1 MTASNLRLTSFV
13 GNKMFFVNLSDF
25 RQTSSV
31 VWSFN
36 SKGALGSKGQLLNNC
51 KWSLRTNGKPAIP
64 GCTPT
69 DCGVVPRETTSIF
82 TEVSYSVEN
91 KEQFTKDLVAHIA
104 NLQTLASDLAS
115 GFPPTTNVV
124 LIGPVVA

>member
-1 MTASNLRLTSFV
+1 MTASILRLTSFV
-13 GNKMFFVNLSDF
+13 GNKMSFVNPSDF

-36 SKGALGSKGQLLNNC
+36 SKGALGTKGQLLTNC

-82 TEVSYSVEN
+82 TEISYSVEN
-91 KEQFTKDLVAHIA
+91 KAQFTKDLVAHIA
-104 NLQTLASDLAS
+104 NLQTLADDLAS
-115 GFPPTTNVV
+115 GFPTTTNVILV
-124 LIGPVVA
+124 GPEVA